1 MKRKRLIILLIVV
14 VVLAAA
20 AIVLQN
26 MYRNIEANLKALS
39 GTTIAQVD
47 LTQKA
52 DGTYKGS
59 YSVFPV
65 SAKVSVTVTDH
76 KITAIELVEHKNGQ
90 GAKAE
95 VIPERVLTTQSLQ
108 VDSIAGATYSSK
120 VILKA
125 IENAL
130 SGSGQ

>member
-14 VVLAAA
+14 VLATA

-65 SAKVSVTVTDH
+65 SAKVSVTVIDH

-95 VIPERVLTTQSLQ
+95 VIPDRVLSAQSLQ

-130 SGSGQ
+130 LTGRQ